1 MILDLGGLHKNKD
14 EWQRPSEFL
23 PERFDEEHELS
34 KTSSGGQRH
43 KMSFAPFSHGKRNCL
58 GQYFA
63 YHSIK
68 VMIIHMIAHFDL
80 EFVNEKFRGDAQGCP
95 QAQLFRVNP
104 YDIELKLI

>member
-1 MILDLGGLHKNKD
+1 
-14 EWQRPSEFL
+14 
-23 PERFDEEHELS
+23 
-34 KTSSGGQRH
+34 
-43 KMSFAPFSHGKRNCL
+43 MSFAPFSHGKRNCL

-95 QAQLFRVNP
+95 EAQLFRVNP
-104 YDIELKLI
+104 YDIELKLV